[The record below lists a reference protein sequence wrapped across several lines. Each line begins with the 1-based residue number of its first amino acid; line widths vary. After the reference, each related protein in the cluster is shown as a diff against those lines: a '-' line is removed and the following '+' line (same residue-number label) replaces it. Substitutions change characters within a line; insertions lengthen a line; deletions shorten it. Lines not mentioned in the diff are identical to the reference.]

1 MKQYIQYSHIMAEV
15 HSSMFF
21 DPEAH
26 PEDTL
31 KAFLEFTQRF
41 ILQYNPKFPDPP
53 KVSLELTKERWKIH
67 NTTTDT
73 PNPTL
78 DLEQYDQIRDEW
90 RSEDLVAKF
99 IGIYSSKRLYAD

>member
-1 MKQYIQYSHIMAEV
+1 MLEDSENEADVHCHSQQNLAVIQTVKVEFLTFFSNMKQYIQYSHIMAEV

-53 KVSLELTKERWKIH
+53 KVSLELTI
-67 NTTTDT
+67 
-73 PNPTL
+73 
-78 DLEQYDQIRDEW
+78 
-90 RSEDLVAKF
+90 
-99 IGIYSSKRLYAD
+99 KR